1 MADCMRTMGYTPCL
15 ADPDVWMKLMTR
27 DGYESKYYA
36 YILLWV
42 DDCLAIHHNATD
54 ELYKLDKYFK
64 MKDGSI
70 GDPDMY
76 LGAKL
81 RKFTLHNG
89 VQAWGFSPSKY
100 VNDAIKNLSLIHI

>member
-1 MADCMRTMGYTPCL
+1 
-15 ADPDVWMKLMTR
+15 MK
-27 DGYESKYYA
+27 E
-36 YILLWV
+36 
-42 DDCLAIHHNATD
+42 
-54 ELYKLDKYFK
+54 
-64 MKDGSI
+64 GSI

-100 VNDAIKNLSLIHI
+100 VNDAIRNMENYLEKEMNGRRLPKRAPTPFENDYSPKLDTTEELDPKTATFYQTQVGVLRWIIELGRIDLITEA